1 MEPLTLSHL
10 KPFLKQ
16 PTLIKAKQAFVA
28 YREKGLPVPEEI
40 ADFLTSEFRTEI
52 TSLPENNE
60 IENSDI
66 DRSVLVELMIRI
78 AKSQDSESID
88 SICQMVAEES
98 GITGNERHT
107 AGELLRKSMEEFR
120 ERSKVRG
127 GSKQN
132 KNRRARL

>member
-1 MEPLTLSHL
+1 MEPLAHIHL

-16 PTLIKAKQAFVA
+16 PTLVRAKQAFVA
-28 YREKGLPVPEEI
+28 YHEKGLPVPEEI
-40 ADFLTSEFRTEI
+40 ADFLTKEFRNEI
-52 TSLPENNE
+52 STHPDNSV

-98 GITGNERHT
+98 GIQGNETNT

-120 ERSKVRG
+120 GRSKVR
-127 GSKQN
+127 
-132 KNRRARL
+132 NRQ

>member
-1 MEPLTLSHL
+1 MEPLTQIYL
-10 KPFLKQ
+10 KPFLKE

-28 YREKGLPVPEEI
+28 YHEKGLPVPEEI
-40 ADFLTSEFRTEI
+40 ADFLTKEFR
-52 TSLPENNE
+52 NE
-60 IENSDI
+60 ISTHPDNSVVENSDI

-98 GITGNERHT
+98 GIPGNNTHT

-120 ERSKVRG
+120 GRSKVR
-127 GSKQN
+127 K
-132 KNRRARL
+132 R

>member
-1 MEPLTLSHL
+1 MEALIHTHL

-16 PTLIKAKQAFVA
+16 PTLMKAKQTFVA
-28 YREKGLPVPEEI
+28 FHEKGLPVPEEI
-40 ADFLTSEFRTEI
+40 ADFISKEFRKEI
-52 TSLPENNE
+52 ISHPDNSLVESSE
-60 IENSDI
+60 I

-98 GITGNERHT
+98 GIQGNERHT

-120 ERSKVRG
+120 GRSKVR
-127 GSKQN
+127 K
-132 KNRRARL
+132 KR